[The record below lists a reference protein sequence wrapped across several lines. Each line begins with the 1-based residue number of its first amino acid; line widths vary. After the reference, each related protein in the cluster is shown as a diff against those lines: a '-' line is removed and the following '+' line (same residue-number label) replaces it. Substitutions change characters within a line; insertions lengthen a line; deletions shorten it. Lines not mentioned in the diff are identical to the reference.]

1 MCPYSAYLCFD
12 EIEHHRIKPCR
23 AGFLFFLSCFLF
35 FYFTS
40 VIHVSPHSPPQNHR
54 QNALAMLYSKG
65 SAPKK
70 RGKKK
75 EKTKSLDHPHP
86 TYLLHRPCAPS
97 CLTRTRGK
105 FKAVQHLVFGLTPP
119 SPPSHLSRHLRTSRR
134 FHILQ
139 IILLIVRSSFFQHS
153 VDSSLFESFLKGWVV
168 SWNFFFS
175 ISFLLFALRVN
186 YGTYSQAFFVLSK
199 KRFAFVG
206 FGGSSDEF

>member
-1 MCPYSAYLCFD
+1 MKECLLRCAHIAHVYIFD

-23 AGFLFFLSCFLF
+23 AGIIFLFFSFLFSSFFFFLF
-35 FYFTS
+35 FTPG
-40 VIHVSPHSPPQNHR
+40 IHVSTHVPLQNHR

-70 RGKKK
+70 KRGKKRK
-75 EKTKSLDHPHP
+75 NSLDPSHP
-86 TYLLHRPCAPS
+86 TYILHRPCAPS

-119 SPPSHLSRHLRTSRR
+119 SSPPHHLSRHLRTSSR

-168 SWNFFFS
+168 SWNLFSQFLFSPLFFC
-175 ISFLLFALRVN
+175 L
-186 YGTYSQAFFVLSK
+186 
-199 KRFAFVG
+199 RFA
-206 FGGSSDEF
+206 